1 MKKKTNKASIV
12 VCQEVIVEC
21 KKDQTLSKFLTT
33 SDPKVIA
40 VSPLALM
47 IKQESEYQMRKN
59 KVQAYNSVESIKEIK
74 KNVKINEHA
83 THI

>member
-1 MKKKTNKASIV
+1 M
-12 VCQEVIVEC
+12 IVEC